1 MILKLFLFWRI
12 GLFAVTFLGAM
23 TFPPSSNG
31 ALGAV
36 TLTKPFDYWLSWAQW
51 DGGYYYQIAQR
62 GYLYFQDY
70 AFYPLYPVLTRAIE
84 VVLSNTLLSGLL
96 ISNISF
102 LVFLKVTYNFISKK
116 YAKEVAENS
125 VVSILTFPTAFFA
138 VAFYTEGLFLLLTIL
153 VFVFMYQK
161 KLLVTGLLISAA
173 TLTRFVGLGLVVSF
187 FYYHFKVTRQRF
199 VPKIPILLVS
209 VLGISIYAVYLFAH
223 LNNPLAFANVQSI
236 WQRSP
241 NDPISTIISYFWTIF
256 TNSATPL
263 DQYFDLAITLLFVGI
278 LIAGIKKIPSAI
290 WIFSMLVILIPAS
303 SGTLTSMPRY
313 VLSSL
318 GAFIIIGEFLTRN
331 PKLKLPIWAAS
342 LTLQA
347 ILAVRFIG
355 GYWVA

>member
-1 MILKLFLFWRI
+1 MILKIFLFWRI
-12 GLFAVTFLGAM
+12 GLFAVTALGAM
-23 TFPPSSNG
+23 AFPPSSNG

-62 GYLYFQDY
+62 GYLHLQDY
-70 AFYPLYPVLTRAIE
+70 AFYPLYPLLTKI
-84 VVLSNTLLSGLL
+84 VGTLLSNNLLAGLL
-96 ISNISF
+96 ISNIAF
-102 LVFLKVTYNFISKK
+102 VLFLKVFYKFVSEKFSKK
-116 YAKEVAENS
+116 AAINTV
-125 VVSILTFPTAFFA
+125 ITLLCFPTTFFA
-138 VAFYTEGLFLLLTIL
+138 VAFYTEGLFLLIASL
-153 VFVFMYQK
+153 VFVYMYQK
-161 KLLVTGLLISAA
+161 KLLVSGLLISAA
-173 TLTRFVGLGLVVSF
+173 TLTRFVGTSLIISL
-187 FYYHFKVTRQRF
+187 FYYYFRVARERF
-199 VPKIPILLVS
+199 VIKIPTLLVS
-209 VLGISIYAVYLFAH
+209 VLGISIYAIYLYAKVDD
-223 LNNPLAFANVQSI
+223 PLAFANVQMV
-236 WQRSP
+236 WQRTAG
-241 NDPISTIISYFWTIF
+241 DPISTIISYFWTIV
-256 TNSATPL
+256 TNRATPP
-263 DQYFDLAITLLFVGI
+263 DQYFDLGITLLFIGI
-278 LIAGIKKIPSAI
+278 LIAGIKKIPSSL